1 MTSKKV
7 IAVFLAVLM
16 AAMTLVGFAG
26 CGSTGGGSGAG
37 GAGGKDKVESVFP
50 FETDKLTTEMATAYW
65 TVLNQK
71 INGLGILDK
80 TSGFTTDDEGVQGGY
95 LLDMNNDGIPELV
108 VCSFYHV
115 STDYGYNSPAL
126 EVYTYSGGE
135 AYGIFGTD
143 LYGATAGYDV
153 EYFLEKNDYNGFV
166 NLNRHTYQDNGEYDY
181 EDYEMGVLLDDYI
194 LMDEAGADIAELEA
208 SGTVVDPDDA
218 PADAEVQI
226 LVKNESGEYTF
237 GFENNAQQL
246 LSALASRAAL
256 NAETFL
262 KSICYYGDRSKC
274 VMTKEMAEAYAEVI
288 EGLPQTAS
296 NTWGDVG
303 ELHVMLADP
312 NNDGMPILITS
323 YLASGYDN
331 ADEYGNCYACGEKDY
346 GYPVSVNE
354 SDTDNGEDIYVY
366 GFENGKAV
374 KVKFPWLNYGNGF
387 GTYNGKGALINQEFH
402 HDAGNE
408 RVTDIF
414 TVENGMIKLAKQVKS
429 YDVVANFYADGDN
442 ETYVYGELPA
452 DANYTIDDVKN
463 DISIMSR
470 DGWAEQK
477 HEYDGDVSYFWSKV
491 YEDGKDV
498 TSKYFNMTTGM
509 ALDEDDWYG
518 PYGAKYTHEI
528 ACVSDASYHI
538 AHDMTAS
545 ADAIQYLREYAKVAG
560 KPSYNFPEVAGILT
574 AEEVSKIAEI
584 VAKEL
589 KGEVG
594 EIFRISDDLYYVIIY
609 VDGEPAGG
617 VLVKNSLIEESG
629 YRVISSGS
637 ELYSEAEL
645 NSYIQKDESVSNITL
660 NYSEAGKNKVKYL
673 EEAMTQI
680 DGTTVNDAAKG
691 QIVTYVQSAVT
702 DASTVNVK
710 CSGNSAVIDGSTVTK
725 CLNNTTD
732 IQNDINAALDGVT
745 LNKTVDIIIRV
756 MCKNMDAGETAQV
769 TFDASILDSIGIADE
784 IQVILG
790 EEQHGISIST
800 YALQNLIAQYGQ
812 ITVQVQKVGEAT
824 YDIVFVDAAGNKIDQ
839 ISDSLAFTMPAPNEM
854 ATVFAT
860 YSGGSD
866 NWGGQFD
873 GANKT
878 IEFSTPYSGKYEII
892 DNAEDIKDITELDQQ
907 TSDAIKFMVSKG
919 YFAVDESGNFNP
931 DETLNRY
938 MFVEALVRMFFTTD
952 HTLTTSFTDVPEDS
966 SYYTYVASGQKDNI
980 VEGISETKF
989 GGNQEVTR
997 EQIIALCARTLADKK
1012 GYTYPENPDEY
1023 LTFTDADRI
1032 GGWARNT
1039 TALAVREGL
1048 IDRGGELAPKEAV
1061 SRDEAALMLY
1071 KLFMLLYETSAEN
1084 VSVSTNVGGGDFP
1097 VVPVVGGAIV
1107 LLAAAGGGVF
1117 FMKKKKGAAAVAEGA
1132 EAAVEDADAVES
1144 PEAEAAEEATKEP
1157 AEAEIAEE
1165 ISEEPTLEETETE
1178 SETSEDDDEVVEIVK
1193 REVENVT
1200 E

>member
-50 FETDKLTTEMATAYW
+50 FETDKLTPEVATAYW

-71 INGLGILDK
+71 INQHGILDK
-80 TSGFTTDDEGVQGGY
+80 TSGFGTDDEGVQGGY
-95 LLDMNNDGIPELV
+95 LLDMDNNGTPELV
-108 VCSFYHV
+108 ICSFYLG
-115 STDYGYNSPAL
+115 DGYGYNSPFL
-126 EVYTYSGGE
+126 DVYTYDGGE
-135 AYGIFGTD
+135 AYLAFWTD
-143 LYGATAGYDV
+143 LYGATAGYEV
-153 EYFLEKNDYNGFV
+153 EYFLEEIDAGFV
-166 NLNRHTYQDNGEYDY
+166 HLNRHMYHKYSETEVY
-181 EDYEMGVLLDDYI
+181 EETEMGVLSGSAFFMRHDGSDMSL
-194 LMDEAGADIAELEA
+194 EEQKAAGI
-208 SGTVVDPDDA
+208 VIDPDEA
-218 PADAEVQI
+218 PADAKVQI

-288 EGLPQTAS
+288 EGLPEHAENEWES
-296 NTWGDVG
+296 GD
-303 ELHVMLADP
+303 LHVMLADP
-312 NNDGMPILITS
+312 NDDGMPILITA
-323 YLASGYDN
+323 YLQEPYEFECGMDFDYN
-331 ADEYGNCYACGEKDY
+331 YGDV
-346 GYPVSVNE
+346 VSVNR
-354 SDTDNGEDIYVY
+354 TDNDMGESIYVY

-374 KVKFPWLNYGNGF
+374 KADYPWVHYGNAF
-387 GTYNGKGALINQEFH
+387 GTYDGKGALMNETFH
-402 HDAGNE
+402 HEAGHE
-408 RVTDIF
+408 IVTDIF
-414 TVENGMIKLAKQVKS
+414 TVENGMIKLAKQVKA
-429 YDVVANFYADGDN
+429 YTVCGYIDADGYND
-442 ETYVYGELPA
+442 TMIYGDLPA
-452 DANYTIDDVKN
+452 DAKYTIDDVKY
-463 DISIMSR
+463 DFTILPS
-470 DGWAEQK
+470 DGWAEL
-477 HEYDGDVSYFWSKV
+477 EIVSDYDGDITYYWNKV
-491 YEDGKDV
+491 YENGKDV
-498 TSKYFNMTTGM
+498 TSKYYNMSTGE
-509 ALDEDDWYG
+509 ALREYHYNYY
-518 PYGAKYTHEI
+518 YGATGEDPI
-528 ACVSDASYHI
+528 LCVSDGSYHTPY
-538 AHDMTAS
+538 DMTPQ
-545 ADAIQYLREYAKVAG
+545 ADAIQYLLEYAKVAG

-574 AEEVSKIAEI
+574 AEEVAKIAEV

-589 KGEVG
+589 KGDVG

-617 VLVKNSLIEESG
+617 VLVKSSMIEEAG

-637 ELYSEAEL
+637 ELYTEAEL
-645 NSYIQKDESVSNITL
+645 NSYVQEDESVSNITL
-660 NYSEAGKNKVKYL
+660 DYSAAGKNKAKYL
-673 EEAMTQI
+673 EEAMTKI

-702 DASTVNVK
+702 EASTETVK
-710 CSGNSAVIDGSTVTK
+710 CKGNSARIDGSTVTK

-756 MCKNMDAGETAQV
+756 MCKNMNAGETAQV
-769 TFDASILDSIGIADE
+769 TFDASILDAIGIADE

-790 EEQHGISIST
+790 DDQHGISIST
-800 YALQNLIAQYGQ
+800 YALQNLIGQYGEL
-812 ITVQVQKVGEAT
+812 TVQVQKTGDAT
-824 YDIVFVDAAGNKIDQ
+824 YSIVFVDVEGTKLDQ

-866 NWGGQFD
+866 NWGGQYD
-873 GANKT
+873 AANGT
-878 IEFSTPYSGKYEII
+878 IEFSTPYSGQYEII
-892 DNAEDIKDITELDQQ
+892 DNAADIKDITELDQQ

-919 YFAVDESGNFNP
+919 YFAVDDENNFKP

-952 HTLTTSFTDVPEDS
+952 HTLTTTFTDVPSDS
-966 SYYTYVASGQKDNI
+966 PYYTYVASGQKDNI

-989 GGNQEVTR
+989 GGDQEVTR

-1023 LTFTDADRI
+1023 LNFTDADKI
-1032 GGWARNT
+1032 GGWARST

-1084 VSVSTNVGGGDFP
+1084 AAVSTPAGGGSGSFP
-1097 VVPVVGGAIV
+1097 VIPVVGGAIV

-1117 FMKKKKGAAAVAEGA
+1117 FMKKKKGAAAV
-1132 EAAVEDADAVES
+1132 EDADAVES
-1144 PEAEAAEEATKEP
+1144 PEAEV
-1157 AEAEIAEE
+1157 AEE
-1165 ISEEPTLEETETE
+1165 ISEEPALEETETE
-1178 SETSEDDDEVVEIVK
+1178 AEISEDDDDEEVIEIVK